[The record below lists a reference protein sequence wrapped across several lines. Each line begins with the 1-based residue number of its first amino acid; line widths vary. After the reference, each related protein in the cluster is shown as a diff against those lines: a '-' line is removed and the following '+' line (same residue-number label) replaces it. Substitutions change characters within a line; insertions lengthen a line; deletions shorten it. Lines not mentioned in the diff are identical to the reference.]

1 MDDIVVFNCIGII
14 LNINSLLSPTILVS
28 HYHYMSLLN
37 HPIAGFIIAVLL
49 TGCSLLPDRVD
60 ETSGWSAQRLYGDA
74 KNYMHLGD
82 YKKALEYLEKI
93 QSRYPFGRF
102 AQQSQLDTIYIQY
115 IENESESALIAAE
128 RFIKANPRHPNVD
141 YAYYMKGLVNFRRN
155 NTMLEKLVPSDRTK
169 TDISGA
175 SQSYS
180 DFAELISKFPNSQY
194 SADAHQRMLF
204 LRNSLATY
212 ELHVAD
218 YYLQRGA
225 YVAAVNRAK
234 YILEHYPSTP
244 TCANA
249 LSILAQAYV
258 KMHILQLAND
268 SLRVLSLNY
277 PQFPD
282 LPKLNS
288 MVRAA
293 S

>member
-1 MDDIVVFNCIGII
+1 MRP
-14 LNINSLLSPTILVS
+14 LN
-28 HYHYMSLLN
+28 Y
-37 HPIAGFIIAVLL
+37 PIAGCIIAIFL

-60 ETSGWSAQRLYGDA
+60 ETISWSAQRLYEESR
-74 KNYMHLGD
+74 NRMYLGD
-82 YKKALEYLEKI
+82 YKEALEYLEKI

-102 AQQSQLDTIYIQY
+102 AQQSQLDTIYIRY
-115 IENESESALIAAE
+115 IENEPESALIAAE
-128 RFIKANPRHPNVD
+128 RFIKANPRHLNVD

-155 NTMLEKLVPSDRTK
+155 NTILEKLVPSDRTK
-169 TDISGA
+169 TDISST

-180 DFAELISKFPNSQY
+180 NFAELISKFPNSKY
-194 SADAHQRMLF
+194 AADAHQRML
-204 LRNSLATY
+204 LLSNSLATY
-212 ELHVAD
+212 ELHIAD

-234 YILEHYPSTP
+234 YILEHHPSTP

-249 LSILAQAYV
+249 LSILAQAYI
-258 KMHILQLAND
+258 KMHMLQLAND

-277 PQFPD
+277 PQFPS
-282 LPKLNS
+282 LPKLNA